1 VLWGVQEPTSN
12 VTGRLLGNSAGWL
25 VTALEAAERVRA
37 GGEHDDGGGQLAQ
50 YLVLSPDALIQQH
63 ASFAGYET
71 ALIPATH
78 Q

>member
-1 VLWGVQEPTSN
+1 
-12 VTGRLLGNSAGWL
+12 
-25 VTALEAAERVRA
+25 VTALEAAERMQA

-50 YLVLSPDALIQQH
+50 YLVLGPDAHIQWH

-71 ALIPATH
+71 ALVPATH

>member
-1 VLWGVQEPTSN
+1 
-12 VTGRLLGNSAGWL
+12 